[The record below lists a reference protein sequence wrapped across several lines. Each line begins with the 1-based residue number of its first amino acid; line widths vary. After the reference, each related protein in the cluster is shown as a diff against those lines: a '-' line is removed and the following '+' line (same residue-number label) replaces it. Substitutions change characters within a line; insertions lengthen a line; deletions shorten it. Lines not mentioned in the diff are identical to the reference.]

1 MNSADILKEI
11 TKIKKELDTQ
21 EKAFYVQSG
30 ALETQSKI
38 NEKVLEKLSKIE
50 EEIKSLASR
59 VAVLESTK
67 YNYKPDYGK
76 YYRDFFRDEPVLSSD
91 KLNLTTIF
99 GIGGDES

>member
-1 MNSADILKEI
+1 MNSVDILKEI

-30 ALETQSKI
+30 SLETQSKI

-76 YYRDFFRDEPVLSSD
+76 YYRDFFRNEPVLSSD
-91 KLNLTTIF
+91 KLNLTTF
-99 GIGGDES
+99 FESGGDE